1 MMFKK
6 SLAGAAVA
14 MALVA
19 WGTAAHAD
27 ASFSEGFNGVTVP
40 SGWVTTNL
48 STRASTGNLWSVGPG
63 ITDANS
69 NIVVAP
75 FEGDGMAIV
84 NYTSVGSG
92 TGTINNWLIS
102 PLITGMQNGD
112 TFSFY
117 TTTTPASA
125 YPDRMEFRLSTSG
138 SSTTVG
144 TTTTSVGV
152 FTTTLLS
159 INPTLLALP
168 TVGAY
173 PDTWTQYTVTLS
185 GLAGPTDGRVAFR
198 YFVTSG
204 GPTGANSNIIAVDAF
219 NYTSVSAV
227 PEAATWAMMFAG
239 VGALGLVRRR
249 RDSAQA

>member
-1 MMFKK
+1 
-6 SLAGAAVA
+6 
-14 MALVA
+14 MALALVG
-19 WGTAAHAD
+19 WGAAAHAD
-27 ASFSEGFNGVTVP
+27 ASFSEGFNTVGTIP
-40 SGWVTTNL
+40 TGWIITNL
-48 STRASTGNLWSVGPG
+48 STRNSTGNPWSVGSA
-63 ITDANS
+63 IVDSLS
-69 NIVVAP
+69 NPVVTP
-75 FEGDGMAIV
+75 FEDAGMAIV

-138 SSTTVG
+138 SSSSVG

-219 NYTSVSAV
+219 NYTAVAV

-239 VGALGLVRRR
+239 VGVLGLVRRR
-249 RDSAQA
+249 RVTSQVSARA